1 MKVSNSVHESIGNTP
16 LIKIP
21 SLSQYS
27 GSDIYIKCEHLNP
40 GGSVK
45 DRAALQMVQD
55 AIAAGKLKKGM
66 TIIEG
71 TAGNTGIGLSLVGA
85 SLGYDVEIVMPNNQ
99 SKDKER
105 MIQLYGAKLN
115 TVAPVPFKNENH
127 FYHTAKNKALAE
139 PDKYW
144 WADQFENL
152 SNYKAHYLN
161 TGIEILQQL
170 DRVDYFVSTS
180 GSGGTIAGISKR
192 LKETNADTKVH
203 LVDPYGSGLKHYFD
217 HGEFKSFG
225 DSFTE
230 GIGIMRLVSNFK
242 EAKID
247 KAIRLPDEVLVAI
260 AYHVKKN
267 DGIALGLSSAL
278 NLSAAFFTALEAP
291 KSSNIVTISCD
302 LGERSAAKLYNEDFL
317 KEKGIS
323 TQAMDIKDIAQM
335 TLDYG
340 NKNLEN

>member
-1 MKVSNSVHESIGNTP
+1 
-16 LIKIP
+16 
-21 SLSQYS
+21 
-27 GSDIYIKCEHLNP
+27 P

-55 AIAAGKLKKGM
+55 AIASGKLKKGM

-127 FYHTAKNKALAE
+127 FYHTAKNKAQAE
-139 PDKYW
+139 PEKYW

-161 TGIEILQQL
+161 TGVELLQQL
-170 DRVDYFVSTS
+170 DRIDYFVSTS

-192 LKETNADTKVH
+192 LKEANPETKVH
-203 LVDPYGSGLKHYFD
+203 LVDPYGSGLKHFFD
-217 HGEFKSFG
+217 HGEFKSYG

-242 EAKID
+242 EAKVD

-260 AYHVKKN
+260 AYHVKKH

-278 NLSAAFFTALEAP
+278 NLSAAFFTALESP
-291 KSSNIVTISCD
+291 KGSNVVSISCD
-302 LGERSAAKLYNEDFL
+302 LGERSSAKLYNPEFL
-317 KEKGIS
+317 KDKNIS
-323 TQAMDIKDIAQM
+323 TAPKSLEEIAKM
-335 TLDYG
+335 TLEFG
-340 NKNLEN
+340 NKTLED

>member
-1 MKVSNSVHESIGNTP
+1 MKVSNSIHESIGNTP
-16 LIKIP
+16 LVKIP
-21 SLSQYS
+21 SLSKFA
-27 GSDIYIKCEHLNP
+27 GSDIYVKCEHLNP

-45 DRAALQMVQD
+45 DRAALQMVKD
-55 AIAAGKLKKGM
+55 AIESGKLKKGM

-71 TAGNTGIGLSLVGA
+71 TAGNTGIGLALVGA
-85 SLGYDVEIVMPNNQ
+85 SMGLDVEIVMPNNQ

-105 MIQLYGAKLN
+105 MIQLYGAKLK

-127 FYHTAKNKALAE
+127 FYHTAKNMALAE
-139 PDKYW
+139 PEKYW

-152 SNYKAHYLN
+152 SNHRAHYLN
-161 TGIEILQQL
+161 TGVELLQQL
-170 DRVDYFVSTS
+170 DRIDYFVSNS

-192 LKETNADTKVH
+192 LKESNPNTKVH
-203 LVDPYGSGLKHYFD
+203 LVDPYGSGLKHFFD

-230 GIGIMRLVSNFK
+230 GIGIMRLVNNFK
-242 EAKID
+242 QAKVD

-260 AYHVKKN
+260 AYHVKEH

-291 KSSNIVTISCD
+291 KASNVVTISCD
-302 LGERSAAKLYNEDFL
+302 LGERSAAKLYNPEFL

-323 TQAMDIKDIAQM
+323 IEAKSIEEIAKM
-335 TLDYG
+335 TLEYG
-340 NKNLEN
+340 NKTLEE